1 MKYAIYILLWVACAA
16 NANAQADTL
25 QVYFDT
31 DIDSL
36 NNIAN
41 QYLTKHKDSIRK
53 NDAVLIIGYADERG
67 SNEYNMALSERRANN
82 VAAFLMAKGINKD
95 RIRTV
100 TGKGEV
106 KRRNGNQEKYTK
118 DRKVD
123 IVIISDTSEGKITRK
138 GMPDLPQ
145 RIERTPVMETI
156 ILRNMNFYL
165 GLDIHTPASKPTME
179 DLLNTLKTHP
189 TLKIQLEGHVC
200 CIDDLNPQH
209 KKGGYKLSLARSVAI
224 KNFLVENGIDSTRLK
239 TKGFGRDKPL
249 FPLELDE
256 KERLANRRV
265 EIRILSK

>member
-1 MKYAIYILLWVACAA
+1 MRYVLYIFFWVGFTLNV
-16 NANAQADTL
+16 NARTDTL

-41 QYLTKHKDSIRK
+41 QYLLKHKDSIRK

-67 SNEYNMALSERRANN
+67 SNEYNIALSERRANS
-82 VAAFLMAKGINKD
+82 VAAFLVEKGINKD

-106 KRRNGNQEKYTK
+106 KRKNSDRSKYVK

-123 IVIISDTSEGKITRK
+123 IVIISDTSEGKIIRK
-138 GMPDLPQ
+138 GMPDLAQ

-189 TLKIQLEGHVC
+189 TLKLQLEGHVC

-209 KKGGYKLSLARSVAI
+209 KKGGYRLSLARSVAI
-224 KNFLVENGIDSTRLK
+224 KKFLVENGIDSTRLQ